1 MEKTIVDSPIG
12 TLELTSEANSL
23 VELSFVDGAE
33 SVKPQPKQSGI
44 LSQAVA
50 QLNEYFDG
58 KRRAFDLPLSPEGT
72 AFQKEVWKSLG
83 KIPYGQT
90 ITYGKLSEQLGNP
103 KAIRAVGTANGS
115 NPIPI
120 IIPCHRVVGSG
131 QKLTGYS
138 GGIERKRWLLWH
150 EGILLL

>member
-23 VELSFVDGAE
+23 VELSFVDRAE
-33 SVKPQPKQSGI
+33 SVEPQPKESGI

-103 KAIRAVGTANGS
+103 KAIRAVGAANGS

-138 GGIERKRWLLWH
+138 GGIERKRWLLRH